1 MKKLKTTQWLLL
13 GGAIGIAY
21 ILYSKSKKRGSD
33 LIEEALN
40 GSTNGGVSASQG
52 YETGG
57 IKPMPTTK
65 PPMTTLEQGT
75 GIVPDKMLRCKDLV
89 AQWRVI
95 EAKTTWANKT
105 AMLKARASFLGACD
119 TY

>member
-1 MKKLKTTQWLLL
+1 MKKLKTSQWLLL
-13 GGAIGIAY
+13 GGAIGLAY
-21 ILYSKSKKRGSD
+21 ILYSKSKSKGSD
-33 LIEEALN
+33 LIEDAL
-40 GSTNGGVSASQG
+40 SEVSNGGTKPMQG

-57 IKPMPTTK
+57 VKPMPSSPTT
-65 PPMTTLEQGT
+65 TVTQGT

-105 AMLKARASFLGACD
+105 AMLKARASFLGACN
-119 TY
+119 TK

>member
-1 MKKLKTTQWLLL
+1 MKKLKTSQWLLL
-13 GGAIGIAY
+13 GGAIGLAY
-21 ILYSKSKKRGSD
+21 ILYNKSKSKGSD
-33 LIEEALN
+33 LIEDAL
-40 GSTNGGVSASQG
+40 SEVSSGGTKPMQG

-57 IKPMPTTK
+57 VKPMPSSPTTNV
-65 PPMTTLEQGT
+65 TQGT

-119 TY
+119 TK